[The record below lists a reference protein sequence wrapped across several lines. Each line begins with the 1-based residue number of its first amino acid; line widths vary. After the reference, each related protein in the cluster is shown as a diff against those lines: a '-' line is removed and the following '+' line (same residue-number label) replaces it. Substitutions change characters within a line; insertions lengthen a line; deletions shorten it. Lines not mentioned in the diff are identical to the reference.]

1 MDCISMVDTAYGV
14 EQMTELREI
23 YCDFHIHVGK
33 SLGKPVK
40 MAAAP
45 SLTLE
50 NLLHHARIEK
60 GLDVVTVIDG
70 ACTNVLTEVRQLQ
83 ADGRLVEVSGGGLVY
98 ENGLVVIL
106 GSEVEVGG
114 PMGGAAHF
122 GCWFDSVY
130 AATDFSQWLGTVQ
143 KNVSL
148 SSQRA
153 RTDAV
158 HLQRQVKV
166 RDGLFIVHHAFTPH
180 KGLFGNC
187 VANLADM
194 VIPQD
199 VDALELGLSADTSMA
214 DCLDEL
220 RDFTFVS
227 NSDAHSLPKIARE
240 YNRLQLME
248 PNFSEVRLALHRMQ
262 GRSVSAN
269 FGLHPALGKY
279 HRSSCVDCG
288 EQWVGQTDVCA
299 CGSRRKVMGV
309 FDRLCDIRQTVEPVH
324 PLHRPPYVHQVPLE
338 FIPGLGPKAKARL
351 LKALQTEMNV
361 LHKASLAELIEAV
374 GEVLALR
381 IEMARTGQAEL
392 VSGGAGVYGKMVL

>member
-1 MDCISMVDTAYGV
+1 M
-14 EQMTELREI
+14 

-50 NLLHHARIEK
+50 NLLNHAKHEK

-70 ACTNVLTEVRQLQ
+70 VCTNVLTEVRQLQ
-83 ADGRLVEVSGGGLVY
+83 ADGRLVEIAGGGLQY
-98 ENGLVVIL
+98 ENGLLVIL

-114 PMGGAAHF
+114 PQGGAAHF

-130 AATDFSQWLGTVQ
+130 AASDFSEWLGTVQ

-153 RTDAV
+153 RTDAFD
-158 HLQRQVKV
+158 LQRQVKV
-166 RDGLFIVHHAFTPH
+166 RDGLFVVHHAFTPH

-194 VIPQD
+194 VSPQE
-199 VDALELGLSADTSMA
+199 VDALELGLSADTAMA
-214 DCLDEL
+214 DCLGQLGDL
-220 RDFTFVS
+220 TFVS

-240 YNRLQLME
+240 YNRLQLE
-248 PNFSEVRLALHRMQ
+248 DPNFSEVRLALHRMQ
-262 GRSVSAN
+262 DRRVSAN

-279 HRSSCVDCG
+279 HRTSCLDCG
-288 EQWVGQTDVCA
+288 EPRTGQTDACV

-338 FIPGLGPKAKARL
+338 FIPGLGPKAMARL
-351 LKALQTEMNV
+351 LDALQTEMNV
-361 LHKASLAELIEAV
+361 LHKATLAELTEVV
-374 GEVLALR
+374 GEVLAHR
-381 IEMARTGQAEL
+381 IELARTGQAEL